1 MPDAKLRV
9 EGKLGTDTLW
19 VDNALLL
26 ERFNLLCECFDLLF
40 ECMIFSND
48 ICTKYSGLPLNLSGK
63 PLYFAGTLKS
73 VNSLDTFQSILSNF
87 PIHSYWFNNDF
98 IF

>member
-40 ECMIFSND
+40 ECLIFSN
-48 ICTKYSGLPLNLSGK
+48 LSGN

-73 VNSLDTFQSILSNF
+73 VNSLDSFQSILSNF